1 MVPWD
6 SRIDVLVGLADGVH
20 DGGAGHSVVELDGV
34 DGWGVGVLFFMV
46 TRSHSKCCR

>member
-34 DGWGVGVLFFMV
+34 DGWGVIFHGDEEPFEVL
-46 TRSHSKCCR
+46 